1 VFNLPSNLRFNV
13 RKQSFSS
20 PNDVVIVAASRTP
33 VGSFN
38 GALKSLTAPQL
49 GVTALKHALNTS
61 KVPAS
66 EIEEVL
72 LGNVIQAGVG
82 QSPARQVA
90 LGAGLNESTDATTI
104 NKVCASGMKAVM
116 FAAQSI
122 QLGHKSVVAAGGM
135 ESMSNAPSV
144 SSVVPPWES
153 LKKFHRFLLQR
164 TAPSY
169 GHYQA
174 KDSLINDGL
183 WDVYNNVHMGNCGE
197 SAAKKHAISR
207 EDQDAHAIESYR
219 RAERAWKSGA
229 FDAEIA
235 EVTVTSKKG
244 NVVVREDE
252 EYKNIKYDKVP
263 TLKPTFQKEN
273 GTVTPANSSPL
284 NDGASALILMSSA
297 KAAELGVK
305 PLAKIVCECL
315 GVCCRSQVLTGNVA
329 YADAAMAPIDFPIA
343 PTIAL
348 PLALEKAGLKASDI
362 SLFEINEAFSLVV
375 RVAEKVLQL
384 DPAKI
389 NVNGLV
395 SVLLQSIQRI
405 HRDCKYSG
413 AVSLGH
419 AIGNSGSRIIVSL
432 VHALRSGQYG
442 AAGICNGV
450 CLHYLTT

>member
-1 VFNLPSNLRFNV
+1 MLASSRLIPFSRCVRVPRSACSARFIM
-13 RKQSFSS
+13 SFSS

-49 GVTALKHALNTS
+49 GVMALKHALNTS
-61 KVPAS
+61 KVAAS

-72 LGNVIQAGVG
+72 FGNVIQAGVG

-90 LGAGLNESTDATTI
+90 LGAGLKESTDATTI

-135 ESMSNAPSV
+135 ESMSNAP
-144 SSVVPPWES
+144 
-153 LKKFHRFLLQR
+153 FLLQR
-164 TAPSY
+164 TPPPY

-183 WDVYNNVHMGNCGE
+183 WDVYNNVHMGNCAE

-244 NVVVREDE
+244 DVVVREDE

-305 PLAKIVCECL
+305 PLARIV
-315 GVCCRSQVLTGNVA
+315 S

-362 SLFEINEAFSLVV
+362 SLFEINEAFSMVV

-384 DPAKI
+384 DPTKI
-389 NVNGLV
+389 NVNG
-395 SVLLQSIQRI
+395 
-405 HRDCKYSG
+405 G

-432 VHALRSGQYG
+432 VHALRQGQYG
-442 AAGICNGV
+442 AAGICNGGGAASAIV
-450 CLHYLTT
+450 IQKL